1 MRIGCG
7 IVSRTVTMI
16 VFVLAWLAALR
27 MGVDMARLIEAFRLE
42 RHYNG
47 GVDMMCECTSYDT
60 CEKALLYY
68 GATDVPGVYYKINKV
83 WKVVDDEE

>member
-1 MRIGCG
+1 
-7 IVSRTVTMI
+7 
-16 VFVLAWLAALR
+16 
-27 MGVDMARLIEAFRLE
+27 MAKLIEAFRLE

-60 CEKALLYY
+60 CQKALLYY
-68 GATDVPGVYYKINKV
+68 GAADVPGVYYKINKV

>member
-1 MRIGCG
+1 MIGYG
-7 IVSRTVTMI
+7 IASRTVTMI
-16 VFVLAWLAALR
+16 VSARASLAALR
-27 MGVDMARLIEAFRLE
+27 IGADMAKLIEAFRLE

-47 GVDMMCECTSYDT
+47 GVDTMCECTSYDT

-83 WKVVDDEE
+83 WKVVDDD